1 MRGSAMVIDIHH
13 HLPRDWKEYM
23 PRLRDCCAELG
34 IDRVALCTSG
44 PPGADNLQLYE
55 ALQEHGDFMLALG
68 YVRIGEEGP
77 DAVDR
82 LYGMGFHGVKVIR
95 PTVDYDDDCAMP
107 VYERCALLNMPILF
121 HLGIVAASR
130 TGDPL
135 RDVSIDRMR
144 PAHLDRIARKFPTL
158 SLIGAHLGNPW
169 YDEAGELARMHPN
182 VYFDLTG
189 STMKKKSPA
198 FLDELFWWARNEQ
211 YGLMGDKHPYQKI
224 VFGTDVSLDLMDD
237 VMADYERFFDHV
249 EMSPEHR
256 ALIMGDTAAEIF
268 GLTE

>member
-1 MRGSAMVIDIHH
+1 MVIDIHH
-13 HLPRDWKEYM
+13 HLPRDWREYM
-23 PRLRDCCAELG
+23 PKLRDKCAELD

-44 PPGADNLQLYE
+44 PPGAGNLQLYE

-77 DAVDR
+77 GAVDR
-82 LYGMGFHGVKVIR
+82 LHAMGFHGIKVIR

-107 VYERCALLNMPILF
+107 VYERCALLNMPVLF

-130 TGDPL
+130 EGDPL

-144 PAHLDRIARKFPTL
+144 PAHLDRIARKFPSL

-189 STMKKKSPA
+189 STMKKKSPQ
-198 FLDELFWWARNEQ
+198 FLSEVFWWASNEQ
-211 YGLMGDKHPYQKI
+211 YGMMGDKHPYEKI
-224 VFGTDVSLDLMDD
+224 VFGTDVSIDLMED
-237 VMADYERFFDHV
+237 VLNDYRAFFHHV
-249 EMSPEHR
+249 NMSFEHR
-256 ALIMGDTAAEIF
+256 SMIMGNTAAKIF
-268 GLTE
+268 GLEE

>member
-1 MRGSAMVIDIHH
+1 MVIDLHH
-13 HLPRDWKEYM
+13 HLPRDWREYM
-23 PRLRDCCAELG
+23 PRLRDRCAELG

-44 PPGADNLQLYE
+44 LPGAGNRQLYE

-68 YVRIGEEGP
+68 YVRIGEDGP
-77 DAVDR
+77 GAVDD
-82 LYGMGFHGVKVIR
+82 LHSMGFHGIKVIR
-95 PTVDYDDDCAMP
+95 PTVDYDDDSAMP
-107 VYERCALLNMPILF
+107 VYERCALLKMPILF
-121 HLGIVAASR
+121 HLGIVAADR
-130 TGDPL
+130 VGDPL

-169 YDEAGELARMHPN
+169 YEEAGELARMHPN

-198 FLDELFWWARNEQ
+198 FLAEIFWWARNEQ
-211 YGLMGDKHPYQKI
+211 YGMMGDKHPYQKI

-237 VMADYERFFDHV
+237 VMADYQAFFDHV

-268 GLTE
+268 GLNA

>member
-1 MRGSAMVIDIHH
+1 MVIDIHH
-13 HLPRDWKEYM
+13 HLPRDWREYM
-23 PRLRDCCAELG
+23 PRLRDRCAELG

-68 YVRIGEEGP
+68 YVRLGEEGP
-77 DAVDR
+77 EAVDR
-82 LYGMGFHGVKVIR
+82 LYAMGFHGLKVIR
-95 PTVDYDDDCAMP
+95 PIVDYDDDVCMP
-107 VYERCALLNMPILF
+107 VYERAALLNMPILF

-130 TGDPL
+130 THDPL

-169 YDEAGELARMHPN
+169 YEEAGELARMHPN

-198 FLDELFWWARNEQ
+198 FLDELFWWAHNEQ
-211 YGLMGDKHPYQKI
+211 YGRMGDKHPYEKI
-224 VFGTDVSLDLMDD
+224 VFGTDVSVELMDD
-237 VMADYERFFDHV
+237 VMADYQAFFDHV
-249 EMSPEHR
+249 NMSPEHR
-256 ALIMGDTAAEIF
+256 ALIMGGTAAQIF
-268 GLTE
+268 GLTQ

>member
-1 MRGSAMVIDIHH
+1 MVIDIHH
-13 HLPRDWKEYM
+13 HLPRDWKEYL
-23 PRLRDCCAELG
+23 PRLRDRCAELG
-34 IDRVALCTSG
+34 IDRVVMCTVG
-44 PPGADNLQLYE
+44 PPGAENLQIYE
-55 ALQEHGDFMLALG
+55 ALQAHGDFILGLG

-77 DAVDR
+77 AAVDR
-82 LYGMGFHGVKVIR
+82 LHGMGFHGLKVIR

-107 VYERCALLNMPILF
+107 VYERCALLDMPILF

-130 TGDPL
+130 TSDPL

-182 VYFDLTG
+182 VYFDFTG

-224 VFGTDVSLDLMDD
+224 VFGTDVSVELMDD
-237 VMADYERFFDHV
+237 VLADYQQFFEHV
-249 EMSPEHR
+249 DMSPEHR
-256 ALIMGDTAAEIF
+256 AMIMGDTAAEIF

>member
-211 YGLMGDKHPYQKI
+211 YGMMGDKHPYQKI